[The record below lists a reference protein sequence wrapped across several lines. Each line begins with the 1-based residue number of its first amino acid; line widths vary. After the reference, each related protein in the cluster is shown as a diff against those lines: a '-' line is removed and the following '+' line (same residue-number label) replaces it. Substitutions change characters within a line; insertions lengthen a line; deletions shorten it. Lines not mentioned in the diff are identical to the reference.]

1 MTDRDTKTIELI
13 INNEQAKKK
22 LKILKV
28 GNGYS
33 HGNGGDLE
41 ILNSVYRHEH
51 RLGKMRQ
58 RKPWLN
64 KSWYISTMVLK
75 DKIADVAGEE
85 FAGLF
90 DNLTQRERGLKYFRI
105 FATP

>member
-22 LKILKV
+22 LEVLKV

-33 HGNGGDLE
+33 H
-41 ILNSVYRHEH
+41 
-51 RLGKMRQ
+51 GKMRQ